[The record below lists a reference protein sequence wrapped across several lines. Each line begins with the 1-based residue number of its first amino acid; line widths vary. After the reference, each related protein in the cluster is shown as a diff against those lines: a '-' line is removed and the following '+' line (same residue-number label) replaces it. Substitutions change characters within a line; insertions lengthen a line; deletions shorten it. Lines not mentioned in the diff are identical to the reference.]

1 VTIYFLDS
9 SAIVKR
15 YVRELGS
22 NWIRQIT
29 HSDADSQLFIARITW
44 VEVLSALARRQR
56 EGGLDQTTITQIKTV
71 FQIHLDRQYRIL
83 EIDRTLTDL
92 AGDLVSQYPLRAYD
106 AIQLAAALR
115 LKATLNQAQLPDPIF
130 LTADKRL
137 LAIAQSAGLPCD
149 DPNQYS

>member
-22 NWIRQIT
+22 NWIRQI
-29 HSDADSQLFIARITW
+29 IN
-44 VEVLSALARRQR
+44 
-56 EGGLDQTTITQIKTV
+56 
-71 FQIHLDRQYRIL
+71 Y
-83 EIDRTLTDL
+83 
-92 AGDLVSQYPLRAYD
+92 
-106 AIQLAAALR
+106 
-115 LKATLNQAQLPDPIF
+115 AQLSDPIF

>member
-1 VTIYFLDS
+1 
-9 SAIVKR
+9 
-15 YVRELGS
+15 
-22 NWIRQIT
+22 
-29 HSDADSQLFIARITW
+29 
-44 VEVLSALARRQR
+44 
-56 EGGLDQTTITQIKTV
+56 
-71 FQIHLDRQYRIL
+71 
-83 EIDRTLTDL
+83 L
-92 AGDLVSQYPLRAYD
+92 AGNLVSKYPLRAYD

>member
-22 NWIRQIT
+22 HWIRQIT
-29 HSDADSQLFIARITW
+29 HSDADNQLFIARITW

-56 EGGLDQTTITQIKTV
+56 EGGLDRATVLQIKTV

-83 EIDRTLTDL
+83 EIDQTLTNL
-92 AGDLVSQYPLRAYD
+92 AGDLVGQYPLRAYD